1 MKKITSYLIYGFKKK
16 DLVSN
21 DWERIKDVLPWGYIH
36 NINNE
41 VVIGPSVSEV
51 SLGEVKER
59 IDVRFDSLTYIR
71 RIFQNFIMK
80 ETGVYIP
87 DSLFNVIH
95 MNVEENVNE
104 G

>member
-1 MKKITSYLIYGFKKK
+1 MKKITSYLIYGFKEK
-16 DLVSN
+16 DLTKS
-21 DWERIKDVLPWGYIH
+21 DWERIKDIIPWTHIH
-36 NINNE
+36 IVNNE
-41 VVIGPSVSEV
+41 VVLGPSVSEV

-59 IDVRFDSLTYIR
+59 IDVRFDSLVYLR

-95 MNVEENVNE
+95 MNVEESVNE

>member
-16 DLVSN
+16 DLTKS
-21 DWERIKDVLPWGYIH
+21 DWERIKDVLPWGYVH
-36 NINNE
+36 NINNDI
-41 VVIGPSVSEV
+41 VIGPSVSEV

-59 IDVRFDSLTYIR
+59 IDVRFDSLAYIR

-104 G
+104 D